1 MIERNRKS
9 IKVVYWNNMPAP
21 YMVDRFNALAK
32 RGSFDFEVWFNERVG
47 GGRSWNVDER
57 SWLFK
62 YQYVPAIK
70 ILGKNLHFV
79 VPLLL
84 NRRPNVLVSLYAQP
98 SFLLGWFVARLCKI
112 KTAFRVLMT
121 NDRWVR
127 RLWIKEQLKHFLF
140 SRVDAIETP
149 GEDGAKFAIR
159 YGASR
164 KKVFLATHTVDSG
177 FMRRAINVLPE
188 ERVRLRNR
196 LNLVGTVFL
205 YVGRLWSGKGV
216 QYLLEA
222 FCMVEQQAMGKVSL
236 LLLGDGPDEL
246 AYREYCHTRNI
257 ANVIFGGYKQKEE
270 LPIYFA
276 AADVFVFPTLGDPYG
291 IVVDEAMACSLPV
304 ISTSAAGEI
313 RARVRDGL
321 NGYLVDP
328 ENSEALAAAMLKLAN
343 DAVLRKDMG
352 QKSRQLVVNHTPERW
367 AEDFEKMIFSLVHK
381 SHAVLG
387 DGEHN

>member
-1 MIERNRKS
+1 
-9 IKVVYWNNMPAP
+9 MPAP
-21 YMVDRFNALAK
+21 YMVDRFNALAR
-32 RGSFDFEVWFNERVG
+32 RGTLDFEVWFNDRTTSD
-47 GGRSWNVDER
+47 RSWNVDER

-62 YQYVPAIK
+62 YRFIPSFT
-70 ILGKNLHFV
+70 LFGKRIHICT
-79 VPLLL
+79 PLLFSGG
-84 NRRPNVLVSLYAQP
+84 PDVLVSLYAEP
-98 SFLLGWFVARLCKI
+98 SFLFGWIIARLRKV
-112 KTAFRVLMT
+112 KTVFRVLVT
-121 NDRWVR
+121 HDRWVR
-127 RLWIKEQLKHFLF
+127 RHWFKEALKRFLF
-140 SRVDAIETP
+140 RRVSGIETP
-149 GEDGAKFAIR
+149 GNDGRDFAIR
-159 YGASR
+159 YGADP
-164 KKVFLATHTVDSG
+164 KKIFFATHTVDSG
-177 FMRRAINVLPE
+177 FMRRATKFQPE
-188 ERVRLRNR
+188 ERIQLRNR

-222 FCMVEQQAMGKVSL
+222 FRIVEQQSTGKVSL

-246 AYREYCHTRNI
+246 AFREYCYAHNI
-257 ANVIFGGYKQKEE
+257 TNVIFGGYKQKEE

-328 ENSEALAAAMLKLAN
+328 GNSEALAAAMLKLAN
-343 DAVLRKDMG
+343 DAFLRKDMG

-381 SHAVLG
+381 SHAVLD